1 MVRARAA
8 AFAALVVLAAALP
21 ALDARAATPDAGTLS
36 VAQPEVS
43 WDGPTWTVGVN
54 ALIHRGPEP
63 VCPPRAADPQSQVC
77 DHFTLT
83 VDIPPS
89 YWEQNPGGVQ
99 LTATWPNPNNKL
111 EILAYDADGKFLGYG
126 LSGGRS
132 TMIIP
137 NASGV
142 YDVVVEPTIVPR
154 PPTSYVGSARIVSLP
169 PHEAT
174 PSLGG
179 AAAYAA
185 TPVPVEDPER
195 PAVNRPAPYL
205 GQPLELA
212 AHAVGMTTFEPTIG
226 VDRDGVAFMNTRD
239 KIPIEGVG
247 TLRPT
252 HVMRSHAHGS
262 TWADTDTAES
272 QAVHAQT
279 GDPYLYVDP
288 DYGRVFWLDL
298 MAGTQTAGGTYV
310 SFSDDKG
317 DSWNHT
323 HAWIPGLNDHE
334 TLLASV
340 PPAGSGLVPLDPA
353 FPKIV
358 YYCANQLVKVTCSR
372 SLDGGRTYQ
381 RVGSPL
387 LDQSLGCV
395 VSTTDHL
402 STDREGR
409 IYIGSSGCN
418 LPMVAMSDDGGV
430 TWHNSIV
437 TDKILAA
444 YHDVPTVTDT
454 EGNVY
459 AAFTDDAN
467 GLPYLSVSR
476 DHGATWSTPVMVA
489 PPDVRETGMLTLT
502 AGSPG
507 RVAVGMVTTTVDNP
521 GDLGRP
527 WSYRMAVTQ
536 NAFDASPLFVSNVAT
551 IPELKSKLVNRGGC
565 CTGMADFLDLQRAP
579 TGAGAAWGSLAVPCT
594 TKECQGKRDGVNDL
608 PDGGLGYAVEQVAG
622 PALLAPAAYVG
633 RGAGPGTAP
642 PAGTPRPPGAEP
654 TLAAGALPATGAPSP
669 APLLFVLA
677 VAGVLAA
684 LLRRGRQAL

>member
-1 MVRARAA
+1 MSRVRAVAV
-8 AFAALVVLAAALP
+8 AALVVLSGVLP
-21 ALDARAATPDAGTLS
+21 ALDARAASPDEGTVSL
-36 VAQPEVS
+36 AQPHVS
-43 WDGPTWTVGVN
+43 WEGPTWTVGVN

-63 VCPPRAADPQSQVC
+63 VCPPREADPQSQVC
-77 DHFTLT
+77 DHFRLT

-89 YWEQNPGGVQ
+89 YWEENPGGIQ

-111 EILAYDADGKFLGYG
+111 EILAYDESGRFLGYG

-132 TMIIP
+132 TMVIP

-142 YDVVVEPTIVPR
+142 YDVIVEPTIVAR
-154 PPTSYVGSARIVSLP
+154 PPTSYTGTARIVSLP
-169 PHEAT
+169 PHEAE

-179 AAAYAA
+179 RAAYTA
-185 TPVPVEDPER
+185 TPVPVEDPEN
-195 PAVNRPAPYL
+195 PPVNPPAPYL
-205 GQPLELA
+205 GPPLELA
-212 AHAVGMTTFEPTIG
+212 AHAVGMTTFEPTLGI
-226 VDRDGVAFMNTRD
+226 DPAGVAFMNTRE
-239 KIPIEGVG
+239 KIPVQGVG
-247 TLRPT
+247 NLRPT
-252 HVMRSHAHGS
+252 HVMRSHDHGR
-262 TWADTDTAES
+262 TWEDTDTAES
-272 QAVHAQT
+272 AAIHAQT

-288 DYGRVFWLDL
+288 DHGRVFWLDL
-298 MAGTQTAGGTYV
+298 MAGTQTAGGTFV
-310 SFSDDKG
+310 SFSDDG
-317 DSWNHT
+317 GTSWNHT

-334 TLLASV
+334 TLIASV
-340 PPAGSGLVPLDPA
+340 PPPGSGLVPLDPA

-409 IYIGSSGCN
+409 LYIASSGCN
-418 LPMVAMSDDGGV
+418 LPMVSMSEDGGV
-430 TWHNSIV
+430 TWRNTLV

-444 YHDVPTVTDT
+444 YHDVPTATDT

-467 GLPYLSVSR
+467 SLPYLSVSR

-489 PPDVRETGMLTLT
+489 PPDVHETGMLTLV

-507 RVAVGMVTTTVDNP
+507 RVAIGMVTTTVDNQ

-536 NAFDASPLFVSNVAT
+536 NAFDPRPTFVSDVAT
-551 IPELKSKLVNRGGC
+551 IPELGTKLVSRGGC
-565 CTGMADFLDLQRAP
+565 CSGMADFLDLQRSPTAP
-579 TGAGAAWGSLAVPCT
+579 GAAWGSLAVPCT
-594 TKECQGKRDGVNDL
+594 SVECQTMRNGTNNL
-608 PDGGLGYAVEQVAG
+608 TDGGLGYAVEQVAG
-622 PALLAPAAYVG
+622 PALLAPARWVG
-633 RGAGPGTAP
+633 RAPG
-642 PAGTPRPPGAEP
+642 RP
-654 TLAAGALPATGAPSP
+654 
-669 APLLFVLA
+669 
-677 VAGVLAA
+677 GVS
-684 LLRRGRQAL
+684 G

>member
-1 MVRARAA
+1 MSRARAVLI
-8 AFAALVVLAAALP
+8 AALLAAASALP
-21 ALDARAATPDAGTLS
+21 ALDARAATPDAGTISLS
-36 VAQPEVS
+36 QREVT

-63 VCPPRAADPQSQVC
+63 VCPPRAADPESQVC

-83 VDIPPS
+83 VDVPPS
-89 YWEQNPGGVQ
+89 YWKKNPGGIQ
-99 LTATWPNPNNKL
+99 LTASWPNPNNKL
-111 EILAYDADGKFLGYG
+111 EILAYDENGKFLGYG

-137 NASGV
+137 AASGV

-154 PPTSYVGSARIVSLP
+154 PPTSYVGTARIVSLP
-169 PHEAT
+169 PDQAN

-179 AAAYAA
+179 PVAYAA
-185 TPVPVEDPER
+185 TDVPVEDPAR
-195 PAVNRPAPYL
+195 PAVNKPVTYL
-205 GQPLELA
+205 GPPLELA
-212 AHAVGMTTFEPTIG
+212 AHPVGMTTFEPTLG
-226 VDRDGVAFMNTRD
+226 VDPEGVTFMNTRE
-239 KIPIEGVG
+239 KIPVQGVG
-247 TLRPT
+247 NRRPT
-252 HVMRSHAHGS
+252 HVMRSHDHGQ
-262 TWADTDTAES
+262 TWEDTDTAES
-272 QAVHAQT
+272 AAVHAQT

-288 DYGRVFWLDL
+288 DHGRVFWLDL
-298 MAGTQTAGGTYV
+298 VPGTSTAGGTFV
-310 SFSDDKG
+310 SFSDDGG

-334 TLLASV
+334 TLIAGV

-402 STDREGR
+402 SVDREGR
-409 IYIGSSGCN
+409 LYLGSSGCN
-418 LPMVAMSDDGGV
+418 VPMVAMSDDGGV
-430 TWHNSIV
+430 TWTNTLV

-459 AAFTDDAN
+459 AAFSDDAN

-507 RVAVGMVTTTVDNP
+507 RVAVGFVTTTVDNG

-536 NAFDASPLFVSNVAT
+536 NAFDKNPLFVSNVAT
-551 IPELKSKLVNRGGC
+551 IPELRSKLVNRGGC
-565 CTGMADFLDLQRAP
+565 CSGMADFLDLQRAP
-579 TGAGAAWGSLAVPCT
+579 TGPGAAWGSLAVPCASKDCQ
-594 TKECQGKRDGVNDL
+594 TKRNGTNDL
-608 PDGGLGYAVEQVAG
+608 TDGGLGYAVEQVGG
-622 PALLAPAAYVG
+622 PALLAPARYV
-633 RGAGPGTAP
+633 GTAP
-642 PAGTPRPPGAEP
+642 AAAP
-654 TLAAGALPATGAPSP
+654 AAGPPARQPAAAPPARAALPATGP
-669 APLLFVLA
+669 
-677 VAGVLAA
+677 GAA
-684 LLRRGRQAL
+684 LPLGAVLVLLTTLLLVRRRTVTA